1 MFPIYTSHTLIG
13 IFSDSNNR
21 FLPVHWFG
29 GLLSNISHKKLVK
42 NTNWLMRMSCKL
54 LKSKLLLQHHFQ
66 KNNGNKF
73 CAEVF

>member
-1 MFPIYTSHTLIG
+1 MFPIYTSHNLVD
-13 IFSDSNNR
+13 IFSDSNNG

-29 GLLSNISHKKLVK
+29 GLLSNISRKKLVK